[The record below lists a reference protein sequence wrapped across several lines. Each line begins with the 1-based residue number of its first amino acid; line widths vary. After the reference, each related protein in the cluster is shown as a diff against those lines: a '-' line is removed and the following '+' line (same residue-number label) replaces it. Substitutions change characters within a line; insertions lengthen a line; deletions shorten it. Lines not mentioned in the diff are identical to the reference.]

1 MNSIIQIG
9 NIRKGTLTFDNPQS
23 GRVYS
28 INGICPTL
36 NTCQGGGLE
45 PKVMISKK
53 GDKEVC
59 LLTPNNFSH
68 KAGDGM
74 ATRKREIGYIHP
86 ALQANTGST
95 QATYLMEK
103 QSVTNGNERV
113 DMSYKMQGNNYNQR
127 QVVHDDKEVSRTLIG
142 QGHSGNEPKVV
153 LKTNTK
159 EVKNIDNSEYAIRKL
174 TPFEC
179 NRLMGFP
186 DWVFKKQK
194 EVGISDSQIYKQAGN
209 SIVTAPLYYIF
220 RNLHEVMP
228 YLFDDLKVG
237 SYFSGVGA
245 FEMALNM
252 LYSEINYGTPMV
264 WFEHGGDTSDE
275 YAEQ

>member
-23 GRVYS
+23 GRIYS
-28 INGICPTL
+28 SNGICPTL

-45 PKVMISKK
+45 PKVITKM
-53 GDKEVC
+53 
-59 LLTPNNFSH
+59 
-68 KAGDGM
+68 
-74 ATRKREIGYIHP
+74 
-86 ALQANTGST
+86 NT
-95 QATYLMEK
+95 E
-103 QSVTNGNERV
+103 
-113 DMSYKMQGNNYNQR
+113 
-127 QVVHDDKEVSRTLIG
+127 
-142 QGHSGNEPKVV
+142 
-153 LKTNTK
+153 
-159 EVKNIDNSEYAIRKL
+159 EVKNSIDNSKYAIRKL
-174 TPFEC
+174 IPLEC

-186 DWVFKKQK
+186 DWVHKKQK